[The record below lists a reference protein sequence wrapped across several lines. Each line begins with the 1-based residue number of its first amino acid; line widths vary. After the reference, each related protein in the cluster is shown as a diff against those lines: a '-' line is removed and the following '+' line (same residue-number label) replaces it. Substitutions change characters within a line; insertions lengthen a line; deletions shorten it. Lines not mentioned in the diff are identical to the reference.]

1 MWRRLLELLGLRRR
15 GSADGAPPMPGG
27 PIPPLSG
34 TIGDVLVR
42 MDALEAS
49 LGPEDGVRW
58 FNRLYLEV
66 TRRVAAYDKD
76 GPQAS
81 PGFLERLDVA
91 FADLYFTALDA
102 AGSAATLPD
111 SYPYHA
117 WKPLFAARRRRDV
130 APIQFA
136 LAGMNAHINHDLAL
150 GICAV
155 CIERGVEPREGSPE
169 HTDYQAVN
177 PLIADA
183 EEAVKGWLLTG
194 ALAELDREFHSVD
207 DVVAVWSVVR
217 ARAAAWK
224 RAEVLWHLRD
234 EPALRDDYAEVND
247 RAVGLASGAIL
258 VPTGLPRQVAGGR

>member
-15 GSADGAPPMPGG
+15 EPPLVPSG
-27 PIPPLSG
+27 PISPTSG
-34 TIGDVLVR
+34 TIADVLAR
-42 MDALEAS
+42 MEALDAQ
-49 LGPEDGVRW
+49 LGADDGVRW

-66 TRRVAAYDKD
+66 TRRVAAFDKG

-102 AGSAATLPD
+102 AGDGAALPD
-111 SYPYHA
+111 RYPYHA
-117 WKPLFAARRRRDV
+117 WKPLFEARRRRDV
-130 APIQFA
+130 APVQFA

-155 CIERGVEPREGSPE
+155 CIERGVKPREGSPE

-183 EEAVKGWLLTG
+183 EESVKQWLLTG
-194 ALAELDREFHSVD
+194 ALKELDREFHSVD

-234 EPALRDDYAEVND
+234 EPRLRDDYAEVND
-247 RAVGLASGAIL
+247 RAVELTGRAML
-258 VPTGLPRQVAGGR
+258 VPVGLVR